1 MSIKSSFAA
10 CLGLAV
16 FLTAAPVLASSLN
29 PAVPLAALAPA
40 STPAPAY
47 TLRVGQ
53 MGTSIKASMVVLA
66 HQLGYY
72 KEEGLNVSLEQIANL
87 NDGISAITLGK
98 LDILPM
104 GVIPTCSFVAQGAAL
119 TVFGG
124 TIAEGSACVS
134 LPARA
139 GEYATLEGFRGKKI
153 ACVRPETGHMM
164 MKAALRKAGIPLSE
178 VRFVELPNMQAVVE
192 AVRKGMADVGFVN
205 SGFEL
210 NAQIQGLA
218 VPFPVA
224 KYAPDAPCC
233 RQTAS
238 RAALE
243 RDREPYVRF
252 QVANL
257 RAMKTM
263 LDDPALTVQ
272 TLAAYSGQNPNYVK
286 YCIYDSVMRISMDPR
301 KASVLEFYQTMK
313 DNGDIRTDTPFRM
326 EDAVDSSI
334 YKEALDRL
342 LQRSPA
348 DEDLLAMRRA
358 AE

>member
-1 MSIKSSFAA
+1 MSLNAILAA
-10 CLGLAV
+10 FCALGI
-16 FLTAAPVLASSLN
+16 FLAAPAPSSATLCTADTQAKTY
-29 PAVPLAALAPA
+29 P
-40 STPAPAY
+40 
-47 TLRVGQ
+47 LRVGQ

-72 KEEGLNVSLEQIANL
+72 KEEGLDVTLEQIAHL

-98 LDILPM
+98 LDILPL
-104 GVIPTCSFVAQGAAL
+104 GVIPTCSFVSQGAAL

-124 TIAEGSACVS
+124 TIAEGCACVS
-134 LPARA
+134 LPDRA
-139 GEYATLEGFRGKKI
+139 EEFSSLEGFRGKTV

-164 MKAALRKAGIPLSE
+164 MKAAIRKAGIPLSE

-192 AVRKGMADVGFVN
+192 AVRKKTADVGFVN

-238 RAALE
+238 RTAIE

-263 LDDPALTVQ
+263 LEEPELTVKA
-272 TLAAYSGQNPNYVK
+272 LAAYSGQSPEYVK
-286 YCIYDSVMRISMDPR
+286 YCIYDSVMKISMDPR
-301 KASVLEFYQTMK
+301 KSRVLEFYQTMK
-313 DNGDIRTDTPFRM
+313 DNGDIRADTPFSM
-326 EDAVDSSI
+326 ENAVDDTI
-334 YKEALDRL
+334 YKEALERVL
-342 LQRSPA
+342 KRWPGNEHFIRMQN
-348 DEDLLAMRRA
+348 A

>member
-1 MSIKSSFAA
+1 MRLNSIRAA
-10 CLGLAV
+10 FCALVIL
-16 FLTAAPVLASSLN
+16 LAAPAPSSATLCTADTHAK
-29 PAVPLAALAPA
+29 P
-40 STPAPAY
+40 Y
-47 TLRVGQ
+47 RLRVGQ
-53 MGTSIKASMVVLA
+53 MGTSIKASMVILA

-72 KEEGLNVSLEQIANL
+72 KEEGLDVSLEQIAHL
-87 NDGISAITLGK
+87 NDGISAITFGK

-104 GVIPTCSFVAQGAAL
+104 GVIPTCSFVAQGAEL

-124 TIAEGSACVS
+124 TIAEGSSCVS

-139 GEYATLEGFRGKKI
+139 EEFSSLEGFRGKTV

-164 MKAALRKAGIPLSE
+164 MKAAIRKAGIPLAE
-178 VRFVELPNMQAVVE
+178 VRFVELPNFQAVVE
-192 AVRKGMADVGFVN
+192 AVRKKTADVGFVN

-238 RAALE
+238 RAAVE

-263 LDDPALTVQ
+263 LEDPSLTVE

-286 YCIYDSVMRISMDPR
+286 YCIYDSAMKISMDPR
-301 KASVLEFYQTMK
+301 KSRVVEFYQTMK
-313 DNGDIRTDTPFRM
+313 DNGDIRADTPFRM
-326 EDAVDSSI
+326 EDAVDDTI
-334 YKEALDRL
+334 YEEALARL
-342 LQRSPA
+342 LKRYPGNEHLIRMQN
-348 DEDLLAMRRA
+348 A

>member
-1 MSIKSSFAA
+1 MKMKALCA
-10 CLGLAV
+10 CLCALSI
-16 FLTAAPVLASSLN
+16 LSS
-29 PAVPLAALAPA
+29 AALADQP
-40 STPAPAY
+40 SY
-47 TLRVGQ
+47 RLRVGQ

-72 KEEGLNVSLEQIANL
+72 KDEGLDVSLEQIANL
-87 NDGISAITLGK
+87 NDGISAITMGK

-104 GVIPTCSFVAQGAAL
+104 GVIPTCSFVSQGAKL
-119 TVFGG
+119 TVIGG
-124 TIAEGSACVS
+124 TIAEGSACVA

-139 GEYATLEGFRGKKI
+139 EEFSTLEGFRGKTI

-178 VRFVELPNMQAVVE
+178 VRFAELPNMQAVVE
-192 AVRKGMADVGFVN
+192 AVRKKTADVGFVN
-205 SGFEL
+205 SGYEL

-224 KYAPDAPCC
+224 KYAPDFPCC
-233 RQTAS
+233 RQTAL
-238 RAALE
+238 RDAVE

-252 QVANL
+252 QTANL

-263 LDDPALTVQ
+263 LDDPALTVK
-272 TLAAYSGQNPNYVK
+272 TLSAYSGQSEAYVK

-301 KASVLEFYQTMK
+301 RASVLEFYQTMK
-313 DNGDIRTDTPFRM
+313 DNGDIRADSPFRM
-326 EDAVDSSI
+326 EDAVDTGI
-334 YKEALDRL
+334 YKEALDRAIT
-342 LQRSPA
+342 RWPDCA
-348 DEDLLAMRRA
+348 HFKAMKNA